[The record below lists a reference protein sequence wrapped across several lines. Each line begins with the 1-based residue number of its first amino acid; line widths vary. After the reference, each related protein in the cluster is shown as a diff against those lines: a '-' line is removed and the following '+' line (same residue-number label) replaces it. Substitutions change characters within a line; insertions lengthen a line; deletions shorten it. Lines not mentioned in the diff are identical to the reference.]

1 MDSNTNIVLS
11 YTFSI
16 ISILFYSVV
25 YYPQFYVIYKTKNT
39 DGISVWM
46 LLLWGQSDFLSLIG
60 TVLLS
65 LEISLVGIGWYH
77 AIIGF
82 LMTIYVLFYD
92 TGDTSIE
99 ENKKENQKQRL
110 IKITSSI
117 IFYAINFTA
126 CLYLTITKL
135 QNFDAGTI
143 IGWITSILYIIGRF
157 PQIFLNIKRKSTEG
171 LSILMYV
178 FTICGNTCYLLAV
191 LTFSIE
197 PEYINI
203 NMPWI
208 VMVVVTVLL
217 DFVVIFQS
225 FYYKT
230 HSKIELIDNEQNCLN
245 NSSNNC

>member
-1 MDSNTNIVLS
+1 MDSSNTNVVLS

-25 YYPQFYVIYKTKNT
+25 YYPQFYLIYKTKNT

-46 LLLWGQSDFLSLIG
+46 LLLWGQADLLSLVG

-65 LEISLVGIGWYH
+65 LEISLITIGWYH
-77 AIIGF
+77 VIIGF
-82 LMTIYVLFYD
+82 LMTIYVLFYE
-92 TGDTSIE
+92 TETE
-99 ENKKENQKQRL
+99 TKEKPQKF
-110 IKITSSI
+110 IKIICSSI
-117 IFYAINFTA
+117 FYSTNFTA

-135 QNFDAGTI
+135 ENIEAGTI
-143 IGWITSILYIIGRF
+143 IGWITSVLYIIGRF

-208 VMVVVTVLL
+208 VMVIVTVLL
-217 DFVVIFQS
+217 DFFVIFQS

-230 HSKIELIDNEQNCLN
+230 HSVVLQEQLIETPEE
-245 NSSNNC
+245 NNC